1 MARMATRRI
10 GVELGVL
17 AGLAPASVV
26 ARALVVDAESG
37 AVFGEASTFPITL
50 GGTFLWFALGMA
62 LAVVSAWLA
71 GRPEGLAP
79 PRVVAFVARRPWVPW
94 LGAAVCFVLVSRGI
108 GITGDG
114 FQRLGVAQV
123 IGEHLLYAGV

>member
-37 AVFGEASTFPITL
+37 AVFGQASTFPITL
-50 GGTFLWFALGMA
+50 GGTFLWFALGMGV
-62 LAVVSAWLA
+62 AVVSAWLA
-71 GRPEGLAP
+71 GRPASAP
-79 PRVVAFVARRPWVPW
+79 PPRFVSLIARRPWLPW
-94 LGAAVCFVLVSRGI
+94 LGASACFVVVSKAV
-108 GITGDG
+108 GITGNG
-114 FQRLGVAQV
+114 FQQLSVTQV
-123 IGEHLLYAGV
+123 VGEHLLYAG